1 MRHLRWFTC
10 FLLLSP
16 VLASE
21 PAREPQPEE
30 ILRLAAAR
38 ESEFQKVWQQYTY
51 TQRILFQVL
60 SWDGEPREQQE
71 VVIEA
76 YFTNDGRR
84 HTRIVSQRGGLMSVG
99 VSPEDISDAV
109 SLQPF
114 VLTLEE
120 LPKYEAKYRGKERV
134 DELNTYVFDVK
145 PRRVSRQ
152 ERRFKGRIW
161 IDDVDFQVVMTRG
174 KIEPDL
180 PNNKFPRFETLREQI
195 DGRYWFP
202 TWTEAD
208 DVLTFGDPGGQF
220 RRVRVRQLVTYGDYR
235 KFEVG
240 TSIRFEEPVPAPADP
255 EEP

>member
-1 MRHLRWFTC
+1 MKLLRWSC
-10 FLLLSP
+10 WLLLFSP
-16 VLASE
+16 VLASD
-21 PAREPQPEE
+21 PAREPTPEE
-30 ILRLAAAR
+30 IIRRSAER

-71 VVIEA
+71 LVVEA
-76 YFTNDGRR
+76 YFTNDGKR
-84 HTRIVSQRGGLMSVG
+84 HTRVISQRGGLRSVG

-114 VLTLEE
+114 VLTQEE
-120 LPKYEAKYRGKERV
+120 LPKYQVKYRGKERV
-134 DELNTYVFDVK
+134 DELDTYVFDIK
-145 PRRVSRQ
+145 PRRVDRE

-161 IDDVDFQVVMTRG
+161 IDDTDFQIVMTRG

-180 PNNKFPRFETLREQI
+180 PDNKFPRFETLREQI
-195 DGRYWFP
+195 DGQYWFP

-208 DVLTFGDPGGQF
+208 DVLTFGDPGGRF
-220 RRVRVRQLVTYGDYR
+220 HRVRVRQLITYGNYR

-240 TSIRFEEPVPAPADP
+240 TSIQFEEAAPPPGDAGP
-255 EEP
+255 

>member
-1 MRHLRWFTC
+1 MQHLRWLAWLVF
-10 FLLLSP
+10 LSP
-16 VLASE
+16 VVASD
-21 PAREPQPEE
+21 PARDLTPEE
-30 ILRLAAAR
+30 LIQRSAER
-38 ESEFQKVWQQYTY
+38 ESEFRKVWEHYTY

-71 VVIEA
+71 LVVEV
-76 YFTNDGRR
+76 YFTNDGQR
-84 HTRIVSQRGGLMSVG
+84 HTRVISQRGGLLSIA

-120 LPKYEAKYRGKERV
+120 LPKYQVKYRGKERV
-134 DELNTYVFDVK
+134 DELDTYVFDVK
-145 PRRVSRQ
+145 PRRVDRR

-161 IDDVDFQVVMTRG
+161 IDDADFQIVMTRG

-208 DVLTFGDPGGQF
+208 DVLTFGDPGGRF
-220 RRVRVRQLVTYGDYR
+220 RRVRVRQLITYGNYR
-235 KFEVG
+235 KFEVDA
-240 TSIRFEEPVPAPADP
+240 SIRFEEPTPPPGDGKP
-255 EEP
+255 